1 MRSAFQII
9 KGLLILLLCFFSI
22 TWLIFHGSGHNIPW
36 DTDLSFIYTI
46 GTLIALLIMT
56 FILKYKYKSS
66 L

>member
-9 KGLLILLLCFFSI
+9 KGLLILLLCFFSF
-22 TWLIFHGSGHNIPW
+22 TWLIFHGSGHNISW

-46 GTLIALLIMT
+46 GTLIALLIIA
-56 FILKYKYKSS
+56 FILKHKYKGS